1 MGWKIVRDRN
11 EEWCRAHG
19 VSGQWRTSPDPVA
32 ALRKKIF
39 EEIGEYAEH
48 HNPGELYDLLDVIQ
62 ALIALNGRTVL
73 RGLLLY
79 GVKALIALKDPDGA
93 FGREHAAK
101 AAEMGGFTRYV
112 EWCPVPEGDGDG

>member
-32 ALRKKIF
+32 ALRKKIG
-39 EEIGEYAEH
+39 EEFGEYAEH
-48 HNPGELYDLLDVIQ
+48 WDPAELYDLLDVVR
-62 ALIALNGRTVL
+62 ALAVL
-73 RGLLLY
+73 E
-79 GVKALIALKDPDGA
+79 DPAGKFDRA
-93 FGREHAAK
+93 HVAK
-101 AAEMGGFTRYV
+101 VTRMGTFSRYV